1 MLQDEFYKAL
11 LIFITALTG
20 IWKAVPLGFI
30 LKAHPTVIFF
40 ATAAGGL
47 LSVLALYFSG
57 NKIKNLILG
66 KKAKERGS
74 KKAIRVK
81 RIFDRFG
88 SPGLGILGT
97 LLFGQIVTVLLGLL
111 MVKSQKR
118 FLLWVIAGTILC
130 SLVLSIVGVYSI
142 ELFTILSDNIKLF

>member
-1 MLQDEFYKAL
+1 MLQDEFYKAF

-30 LKAHPTVIFF
+30 LKAHPSIIFF

-47 LSVLALYFSG
+47 LSVLVLYFSG
-57 NKIKNLILG
+57 NKIKTLILG
-66 KKAKERGS
+66 KNAKTNES
-74 KKAIRVK
+74 KKALRAK

-88 SPGLGILGT
+88 APGLGILGT

-111 MVKSQKR
+111 LVKSQKQ
-118 FLLWVIAGTILC
+118 FLLWVIVGT
-130 SLVLSIVGVYSI
+130 VLSSLALTLFGTYSI
-142 ELFTILSDNIKLF
+142 ELFLKISK